1 MRIFL
6 LRHAESA
13 DPTVFHGAES
23 DVGLSPAGERQAAAI
38 AGVLAGHG
46 LDAVVSSA
54 MRRAALT
61 ARPIAAAA
69 GVPHLLEPLL
79 HERRVG
85 ILGGK
90 PFGAGGI
97 WADTQ
102 RRWSRG
108 EADYAHEGAESWI
121 ALRDRIVP
129 AWEQIVA
136 AHAGKTVAVVAHGI
150 VCKVVLLHLFP
161 HFTWET
167 IGSTRNVALNELQ
180 HADAGWTL
188 VRRDELPIAVSS
200 TPPLLPSARRGP

>member
-23 DVGLSPAGERQAAAI
+23 DIGLSPKGERQAAAI
-38 AGVLAGHG
+38 ARFLAGQG
-46 LDAVVSSA
+46 IDAVISSA
-54 MRRAALT
+54 MRRAVLT
-61 ARPIAAAA
+61 AQAIAEAA
-69 GVPHLLEPLL
+69 GIPHLLEPML

-85 ILGGK
+85 ILSGK
-90 PFGAGGI
+90 PFGEGGI

-108 EADYAHEGAESWI
+108 EADYAHDGAESWT

-129 AWEQIVA
+129 AWDRIIA
-136 AHAGKTVAVVAHGI
+136 AHADKTVAVVAHGI
-150 VCKVVLLHLFP
+150 VCKVILLHLFP

-167 IGSTRNVALNELQ
+167 IGSTRNAALNELTCV
-180 HADAGWTL
+180 DDVWSL
-188 VRRDELPIAVSS
+188 VRRDELPTEA
-200 TPPLLPSARRGP
+200 LDLHK

>member
-23 DVGLSPAGERQAAAI
+23 DIGLSPRGERQAAAI
-38 AGVLAGHG
+38 ARFFAGQG
-46 LDAVVSSA
+46 IDAVVSSA
-54 MRRAALT
+54 MRRAVLT
-61 ARPIAAAA
+61 ARPIAEAA
-69 GVPHLLEPLL
+69 GVPHLLEPMF

-85 ILGGK
+85 VLGGK
-90 PFGAGGI
+90 PFGEGGI

-108 EADYAHEGAESWI
+108 EADYAHDGAESWT

-129 AWEQIVA
+129 AWQRIVA
-136 AHAGKTVAVVAHGI
+136 AHPGKTIAVVAHGI
-150 VCKVVLLHLFP
+150 VCKVVLLHFFP

-167 IGSTRNVALNELQ
+167 IGATRNVALNEL
-180 HADAGWTL
+180 HHGAAGWTL
-188 VRRDELPIAVSS
+188 VRRDELPAEV
-200 TPPLLPSARRGP
+200 LD